1 MDPENVLVLTIFIT
15 IIIGIFIVLI
25 MVLIDDHDQNN
36 ETYDKKQK
44 TYDDRLKDLINFE
57 KQELIN
63 KLNGKIKNIER
74 GQYTSNYR
82 DSNLLFVNKDDIFD
96 IKLPYHFV
104 SSTKSFNNNQI
115 YLLDESSQN
124 YIALYLQNDNITFVE
139 KSPSVID
146 NFNRSNNFYYRNYL
160 TMNNY
165 NYLYDQE
172 LTHQITNRSLFRY
185 SYKVMNDDDVIKNI
199 ADQFKQ
205 FMNENNLNVEDLSQ
219 FLKDQNKKI
228 QLNDQEFTQFLN
240 DYDSQIKELK
250 NQQYQKNL
258 ERFNQFKDSIKSVN
272 ANAKDSYFYE
282 ELTTLLNN
290 KSQ

>member
-44 TYDDRLKDLINFE
+44 TYDDRLKDRINFE

>member
-1 MDPENVLVLTIFIT
+1 MDPENVLVLTIFLT

-25 MVLIDDHDQNN
+25 LILIDNHDQND

-44 TYDDRLKDLINFE
+44 TYDEKLKNRINLE
-57 KQELIN
+57 KQELVN

-74 GQYTSNYR
+74 SDYTSNYR

-104 SSTKSFNNNQI
+104 SSTKSFNNNQS

-160 TMNNY
+160 TMNDY
-165 NYLYDQE
+165 DYLYDQE
-172 LTHQITNRSLFRY
+172 LTHQITNRNLFRY

-205 FMNENNLNVEDLSQ
+205 FMNENKLNVEDLSK
-219 FLKDQNKKI
+219 FLKNQNKKI
-228 QLNDQEFTQFLN
+228 QLSDQEFTQFLN

-258 ERFNQFKDSIKSVN
+258 KRFNQFKDSIKSVSV
-272 ANAKDSYFYE
+272 NAKDSYFYE

-290 KSQ
+290 KS

>member
-15 IIIGIFIVLI
+15 IIIGIFIVLM
-25 MVLIDDHDQNN
+25 MVLFDHRDQTD

-44 TYDDRLKDLINFE
+44 TYDDRLKDRINLE
-57 KQELIN
+57 KQEFIN

-74 GQYTSNYR
+74 GEYTPSFI

-104 SSTKSFNNNQI
+104 SSTKSFNNNQS

-172 LTHQITNRSLFRY
+172 LTHQITNRNLFRY

-228 QLNDQEFTQFLN
+228 QLDDQELTQFLN
-240 DYDSQIKELK
+240 DYESQIKELK

-258 ERFNQFKDSIKSVN
+258 KRFNQFKDSIKSVSV
-272 ANAKDSYFYE
+272 NAKDSYFYE

-290 KSQ
+290 KS

>member
-1 MDPENVLVLTIFIT
+1 
-15 IIIGIFIVLI
+15 
-25 MVLIDDHDQNN
+25 
-36 ETYDKKQK
+36 
-44 TYDDRLKDLINFE
+44 
-57 KQELIN
+57 
-63 KLNGKIKNIER
+63 
-74 GQYTSNYR
+74 
-82 DSNLLFVNKDDIFD
+82 
-96 IKLPYHFV
+96 
-104 SSTKSFNNNQI
+104 
-115 YLLDESSQN
+115 
-124 YIALYLQNDNITFVE
+124 
-139 KSPSVID
+139 
-146 NFNRSNNFYYRNYL
+146 
-160 TMNNY
+160 MNNY

-258 ERFNQFKDSIKSVN
+258 ERFNQFKDSIKSVS

>member
-15 IIIGIFIVLI
+15 IIIGIFIVLM
-25 MVLIDDHDQNN
+25 MVLFDHRDQTD

-44 TYDDRLKDLINFE
+44 TYDDRLKDRINLE
-57 KQELIN
+57 KQEFIN

-74 GQYTSNYR
+74 GEYTPSFI

-104 SSTKSFNNNQI
+104 SSTKSFNNNQS

-172 LTHQITNRSLFRY
+172 LTHQITNRNLFRY

-228 QLNDQEFTQFLN
+228 QLDDQELTQFLN
-240 DYDSQIKELK
+240 DYESQIKELK

-258 ERFNQFKDSIKSVN
+258 ERFNQFKNNIKSVSV
-272 ANAKDSYFYE
+272 NAKDAYFYE
-282 ELTTLLNN
+282 ELTILLNK

>member
-44 TYDDRLKDLINFE
+44 TYDERLKDRINFE

-258 ERFNQFKDSIKSVN
+258 ERFNQFKDSIKSVS

>member
-44 TYDDRLKDLINFE
+44 TYDERLKDRINFE

-74 GQYTSNYR
+74 GEYTPAFI

-104 SSTKSFNNNQI
+104 SSTKSFNNNQS

-146 NFNRSNNFYYRNYL
+146 NFNRSNNFYYKNYL

-219 FLKDQNKKI
+219 FFKDQNKKI
-228 QLNDQEFTQFLN
+228 QLDDQELNQFLN

-258 ERFNQFKDSIKSVN
+258 KRFNQFKDSIKSVS

-290 KSQ
+290 KS